1 MEKLYSFL
9 FALLATATLTA
20 QTPAAQV
27 PVTQAPAAQTPAA
40 QEATLLAEEELSGQ
54 CGENLYWHYAD
65 GTLTITGSGEMLDYS
80 SFGATAAPWYSVRDS
95 ITTID
100 LPQGQTSIG
109 TNAFRLCKN
118 IKHISITDSV
128 TLIGDYAFASCYQL
142 SSVAIGKRVTT
153 LGKYAFAYCDALKH
167 ITIPDS
173 VTTINDNAFCSGV
186 SLLTVT
192 IGRDVSQIGNRV
204 FSSCKVLCHIN
215 MLAETPPTI
224 TSSTFS
230 NTTARV
236 PIFIP
241 CGAQEAYA
249 NAEYWN
255 ECDIQAQPSHTIY
268 TLTEDILKG
277 SAQVSKSLCGN
288 NNIEITATP
297 NGGYLFSRWSDGVTD
312 NPRTI
317 VLNQDTTFT
326 ALFTP
331 IYSGTCG
338 ENLQWTYNAGV
349 LSITGF
355 GEMNSYSSSYSSTGA
370 FMTNS
375 APWQLFRDSISI
387 INLPTNLTSIGSY
400 AFVQCKN
407 VKNITIPDS
416 VKTIGIY
423 AFSGCK
429 VSTVYWNARNCAK
442 TFYQNY
448 SGSMDYSQYGPFMG
462 GRDSITTFIIG
473 ESVDSI
479 PAYLCY
485 GMSKLQHIRI
495 PEKITTIN
503 DKTFYNC
510 NSLQDINLNH
520 ITAIGSSA
528 FYGCKS
534 LVSVKIQNTNQL
546 GSGAFSSCSALSE
559 VFIGSNLNAISS
571 SAFSGCTS
579 LSLFTIENATPP
591 AIDTYAFR
599 NVRSDMCVL
608 VPCGSRDTYLASDWG
623 QFNLQEIQNYKVS
636 AYSSDPVRGYVLYEK
651 SDCQSDSL
659 VITAVA
665 NTNYV
670 FSSWSDGSEDATRR
684 IKLTQDTTL
693 IAHFAYTG
701 VCGDNAHW
709 TFIDGLLLITGSGD
723 MYDYN
728 SSTIPWILLRDSI
741 TMISIGQNI
750 TSIGDYAF
758 YQCKNITSVIIP
770 NKVKSIGIHAFRECT
785 NLSSVIIGRQVES
798 IGTSAFNGCTLLSA
812 IMIPASVIDI
822 GSGAFR
828 NTAWYSEQPK
838 GIVYINSVLYDYKGT
853 VPRDTAL
860 VVKAGTVSIS
870 PSALA
875 YNRILSVTIPN
886 SVTAIGSYAFYSKL
900 TTLRL
905 ESTTPPTMEK
915 QNSSIYTQATLY
927 VPCGAVDTYASA
939 ESYQKFSN
947 IRERSA
953 FDITLLT
960 NDYNKGYCT
969 TAQSSCESSNVTIV
983 AIPTKNQYSFSR
995 WSDGNTDNPRML
1007 TLAQDTT
1014 LTAMFD
1020 YAVSGHCGDNLYW
1033 AYDPIDRTLT
1043 ITGDGDMY
1051 NYNNNSQPWYNWR
1064 NTIVSISLPQGITSI
1079 GSYAF
1084 YNCSKL
1090 TAIDFP
1096 DNVTSI
1102 GTNAFSS
1109 CNALAFITGC
1119 NNVQHIERYAFST
1132 SCIWYRN
1139 LSNGPVYIK
1148 NVLYSWKG
1156 TLPNGTEISIREGTT
1171 SISPSVFSGKSSTF
1185 SIILPSTLQNIG
1197 QEAFRNCKNLTSIT
1211 SYAEVPP
1218 TCDENVFYNVPT
1230 STPLYVPETAIEAYK
1245 TTEPWSEFTDI
1256 RVICVPKQY
1265 NVQVMAC
1272 DADYYDWNG
1281 VIYTESGTYTQT
1293 LANIYGCDSIV
1304 NMTLTFKQN
1313 DFSYTIDDV
1322 AETATITGLRNDTIT
1337 HVVIPEMIGCDI
1349 LYPIVAIEDNAFAG
1363 NTAITFVSAENN
1375 VETIGSRAFSGCTA
1389 LGKLTLGQN
1398 MQTIGENA
1406 FFGCRNLIHTCCHA
1420 TNPPYAEQNSFY
1432 NYNGYLYV
1440 PCNSLETYQTDM
1452 VFGSFKFIRCS
1463 SDITTDAEPV
1473 HITSDSET
1481 ARKIVRD
1488 GQLYIV
1494 RGDKT
1499 YTLTGEE
1506 VK

>member
-1 MEKLYSFL
+1 MRKVYYLL
-9 FALLATATLTA
+9 FAILAAATLCA
-20 QTPAAQV
+20 QTALSQNAV
-27 PVTQAPAAQTPAA
+27 P
-40 QEATLLAEEELSGQ
+40 LSEEEPSGQ

-65 GTLTITGSGEMLDYS
+65 GTLTITGSGEMQDYS
-80 SFGATAAPWYSVRDS
+80 SFGVTAAPWYSVRDS

-109 TNAFRLCKN
+109 TNAFRLCRN

-142 SSVAIGKRVTT
+142 SSVVIGKRVTT

-173 VTTINDNAFCSGV
+173 VTTINDKAFYSCD
-186 SLLTVT
+186 SLLSAT
-192 IGRDVSQIGNRV
+192 IGRGVSQIGNRV

-230 NTTARV
+230 NTTAGV

-255 ECDIQAQPSHTIY
+255 ECNIQALPSHTIY

-297 NGGYLFSRWSDGVTD
+297 NGGYVFSRWSDGVTD

-375 APWQLFRDSISI
+375 APWQLFRDSISV
-387 INLPTNLTSIGSY
+387 INLPQDLTSIGSY

-485 GMSKLQHIRI
+485 GMSKLQSIRI

-503 DKTFYNC
+503 ERTFYNC
-510 NSLQDINLNH
+510 SALQDINLNH
-520 ITAIGSSA
+520 ITIIGNSA
-528 FYGCKS
+528 FNGCKS
-534 LVSVKIQNTNQL
+534 LTSAKMQNVNQL
-546 GSGAFSSCSALSE
+546 GSSAFSSCSALSS
-559 VFIGSNLNAISS
+559 VSIGSDLNMINS
-571 SAFSGCTS
+571 SAFYGCTS

-599 NVRSDMCVL
+599 NVRSDLCVL
-608 VPCGSRDTYLASDWG
+608 VPCGSRDTYINTDWG
-623 QFNLQEIQNYKVS
+623 QFNVQEIQNYKVS
-636 AYSSDPVRGYVLYEK
+636 AYSSDPVRGYVRYEK

-670 FSSWSDGSEDATRR
+670 FSSWSDGSETPTRR
-684 IKLTQDTTL
+684 IKLTQDTTFV
-693 IAHFAYTG
+693 AHFAYTG

-770 NKVKSIGIHAFRECT
+770 NKVKSIGIYAFRECT
-785 NLSSVIIGRQVES
+785 NLSSVIIGKQVES

-822 GSGAFR
+822 GRGAFR

-870 PSALA
+870 PSALS
-875 YNRILSVTIPN
+875 YNHILSVTIPN
-886 SVTAIGSYAFYSKL
+886 SVTAIGTYAFYSKL

-953 FDITLLT
+953 FDITLT
-960 NDYNKGYCT
+960 SNDYNKGYCT

-995 WSDGNTDNPRML
+995 WSDGNTDNPRTL
-1007 TLAQDTT
+1007 TLTQDTT
-1014 LTAMFD
+1014 LTAIFD

-1033 AYDPIDRTLT
+1033 AYDPIDRALT

-1051 NYNNNSQPWYNWR
+1051 NYNGYSQPWYNWR
-1064 NTIVSISLPQGITSI
+1064 STIVSISLPQGITSI

-1096 DNVTSI
+1096 DNLVSI
-1102 GTNAFSS
+1102 GRSAFYNCRNLESITGGNNLQRIDRDAFSTNCTWYKNQPDGLVYVGNVLYKYKGYNNYNMELSVREGTVSITTYAFSS
-1109 CNALAFITGC
+1109 CSRLSAVTLPSSLTYIG
-1119 NNVQHIERYAFST
+1119 ERAFS
-1132 SCIWYRN
+1132 SCR
-1139 LSNGPVYIK
+1139 
-1148 NVLYSWKG
+1148 
-1156 TLPNGTEISIREGTT
+1156 
-1171 SISPSVFSGKSSTF
+1171 
-1185 SIILPSTLQNIG
+1185 
-1197 QEAFRNCKNLTSIT
+1197 NLTSIT
-1211 SYAEVPP
+1211 SYADVPP
-1218 TCDENVFYNVPT
+1218 TCGEDVFYNVPT
-1230 STPLYVPETAIEAYK
+1230 PTPLYVPETAVEAYK
-1245 TTEPWSEFTDI
+1245 TTSPWSNFTDI

-1265 NVQVMAC
+1265 DVQMMVC

-1281 VIYTESGTYTQT
+1281 VVYTESGTYTQT

-1304 NMTLTFKQN
+1304 NMTLTFKHN

-1337 HVVIPEMIGCDI
+1337 HVVIPDMIGCDV
-1349 LYPIVAIEDNAFAG
+1349 LYPVVAIANNAFAG

-1375 VETIGSRAFSGCTA
+1375 VETIGSGAFSGCSA
-1389 LGKLTLGQN
+1389 ISKLVLGSEVRS
-1398 MQTIGENA
+1398 IGENA
-1406 FFGCRNLIHTCCHA
+1406 FFGCRNLIHTYSQS
-1420 TNPPYAEQNSFY
+1420 TEPPYAEQNSFY

-1440 PCNSLETYQTDM
+1440 PCSSIETYQTDM
-1452 VFGSFKFIRCS
+1452 VFGSFKFIQC
-1463 SDITTDAEPV
+1463 TTDTPTDLEPV
-1473 HITSDSET
+1473 VSPCAGTS
-1481 ARKIVRD
+1481 AQKIIRN
-1488 GQLYIV
+1488 GQLYIL
-1494 RGDKT
+1494 RDNKI
-1499 YTLTGEE
+1499 YTPAGVE